1 MILDRVNNPRVKNIV
16 SLQQKSRERRKQN
29 RFVVEGIREIK
40 LALHSHF
47 KLIEI
52 YFCPQ
57 ILNGSYNLNPF
68 SEQEKIEVTPTVFKK
83 ISYRNTGGII
93 GVFEINDCSWGLL
106 KLSKNPLI
114 IALDKIEKPGNLGAV
129 LRTAD
134 AACIDLVLL
143 CDSIIDLYNP
153 NVIRSSLG
161 CLFSVPVINTTASKA
176 VEWLKSER
184 ILIHATCLHENTVS
198 LYKADLS
205 VPSAIVMGAESKG
218 LSSTWIENA
227 DKLIKIPMQGKIDSL
242 NVSNAAAVCT
252 FEAVRQRQTVDL
264 EL

>member
-1 MILDRVNNPRVKNIV
+1 MILESINNPRVKNIV

-29 RFVVEGIREIK
+29 CFVVEGIKEIN

-57 ILNGSYNLNPF
+57 ILDESYNLNQFP
-68 SEQEKIEVTPTVFKK
+68 EQEKIEVTPAVFKK

-93 GVFEINDCSWGLL
+93 GVFEINNCSLNLL

-134 AACIDLVLL
+134 AAGIDLVLL

-176 VEWLKSER
+176 IEWLKSQG
-184 ILIHATCLHENTVS
+184 ILIHATYLHEKAVS
-198 LYKADLS
+198 LYKADLKE
-205 VPSAIVMGAESKG
+205 PSAIVMGAESKG
-218 LSSTWIENA
+218 LSPEWIENA
-227 DKLIKIPMQGKIDSL
+227 HTLIKIPMQGKIDSL
-242 NVSNAAAVCT
+242 NVSNAAAVCA
-252 FEAVRQRQTVDL
+252 FEALRQRQIID
-264 EL
+264 